1 MSISA
6 ARPRLMGHTTEERI
20 ELYQAGR
27 SRSPKCQACGE
38 PTTRYGYCQFC
49 IEEMQKRINKVKKA
63 FKNSP
68 AKRYKEEY
76 VVIDITDI

>member
-6 ARPRLMGHTTEERI
+6 ARPRLMGHTTEEMI
-20 ELYQAGR
+20 TLYQAR
-27 SRSPKCQACGE
+27 RKSSPKCQACGE

-49 IEEMQKRINKVKKA
+49 IEEIQKRINKAKKA
-63 FKNSP
+63 FENSP
-68 AKRYKEEY
+68 AKLYKEEY